1 MTRFHILFIFITM
14 ERDIYKQ
21 LLEWKSSPRRKPLL
35 LQGARQTGKTFILK
49 EFGRNEYENVLYCN
63 FEEHPE
69 LAQFFERDLDPDRI
83 LSELSLYMNLEVR
96 PMVDLV
102 IFDEIQASDQALNS
116 LKYFAEKRNDIHVV
130 AAGSL
135 LGIKLSRP
143 GSFPVGK
150 VNFLHLYPM
159 TFLEFLDAM
168 DKSRYRILL
177 ENLETPEPLPEAFHL
192 HLIDLL
198 RQYYFVGGMPECVKY
213 FCKTQDPNEVR
224 EIQNEIIN
232 SYVLDFAKHAPPA
245 DIPKLTLV
253 WESIPGQ
260 LAKENKKFIFS
271 AVRKGA
277 RAREY
282 EHALT
287 WLEDTGLIHRAHM
300 VETPRIPLMH
310 YANRSSFKVY
320 ALDVGL
326 LGALA
331 KVPSRLLAQGQ
342 QLFNE
347 YEGAFV
353 ENYVAEQL
361 VAHFRIRLYY
371 WRSKGGKAELDFLC
385 ELADRVLTLEVKAG
399 FNPKSKSLRSYDN
412 RFQPERLMRTNLL
425 NLKADGKIVNLP
437 LYAISLLPRF
447 A

>member
-1 MTRFHILFIFITM
+1 MVIFTAM
-14 ERDIYKQ
+14 KRDIYNK
-21 LLEWKSSPRRKPLL
+21 LLEWKFSPRRKPLV

-49 EFGRNEYENVLYCN
+49 EFGRNEYKNVLYCN
-63 FEEHPE
+63 FEENPG
-69 LAQFFERDLDPDRI
+69 LSQFFVRDLDPDRI
-83 LSELSLYMNLEVR
+83 LSELSLYMNLEIR
-96 PMVDLV
+96 PMADLV
-102 IFDEIQASDQALNS
+102 IFDEIQASEQALNS
-116 LKYFAEKRNDIHVV
+116 LKYFAEKKRDIHVV

-135 LGIKLSRP
+135 LGIKLSNH

-168 DKSRYRILL
+168 GETRYRRLL
-177 ENLETPEPLPEAFHL
+177 EDLQRPDPLPDAFHS

-213 FCKTQDPNEVR
+213 FSETRDPFEIR
-224 EIQNEIIN
+224 EIQNEIIK

-260 LAKENKKFIFS
+260 LARENKKFIFS

-282 EHALT
+282 EYALT

-300 VETPRIPLMH
+300 VETPKIPLMH

-331 KVPSRLLAQGQ
+331 KVPSKLLAQGQ
-342 QLFNE
+342 RLFNE

-361 VAHFRIRLYY
+361 AAHFQIRLYY

-385 ELADRVLTLEVKAG
+385 ELEERVLPLEVKAG
-399 FNPKSKSLRSYDN
+399 INPRSKSLRSYDT
-412 RFQPERLMRTNLL
+412 RFQPEHLIRTNTPATVCVSIPLQKMLWFKKTDILL
-425 NLKADGKIVNLP
+425 RV
-437 LYAISLLPRF
+437 R
-447 A
+447 

>member
-1 MTRFHILFIFITM
+1 
-14 ERDIYKQ
+14 
-21 LLEWKSSPRRKPLL
+21 
-35 LQGARQTGKTFILK
+35 
-49 EFGRNEYENVLYCN
+49 
-63 FEEHPE
+63 
-69 LAQFFERDLDPDRI
+69 
-83 LSELSLYMNLEVR
+83 
-96 PMVDLV
+96 
-102 IFDEIQASDQALNS
+102 
-116 LKYFAEKRNDIHVV
+116 
-130 AAGSL
+130 
-135 LGIKLSRP
+135 
-143 GSFPVGK
+143 
-150 VNFLHLYPM
+150 M

-168 DKSRYRILL
+168 GESRYRELL
-177 ENLETPEPLPEAFHL
+177 ENLERPDPLPEAFHS

-198 RQYYFVGGMPECVKY
+198 RQYYFVGGMPECIKY
-213 FCKTQDPNEVR
+213 FSETRDPLEVR
-224 EIQNEIIN
+224 EIQDEIIK

-253 WESIPGQ
+253 WESIPRH
-260 LAKENKKFIFS
+260 LARENKKFLFS

-300 VETPRIPLMH
+300 VETPKIPLTH
-310 YANRSSFKVY
+310 YADSSSFKVY

-331 KVPSRLLAQGQ
+331 KVPSNLLAQGQ
-342 QLFNE
+342 RLFNE

-361 VAHFRIRLYY
+361 VAHFQIRLYY

-385 ELADRVLTLEVKAG
+385 ELEDRVLPLEVKAG
-399 FNPKSKSLRSYDN
+399 INPRSKSLRSYDM
-412 RFQPERLMRTNLL
+412 RFQPERLIRTNLL
-425 NLKADGKIVNLP
+425 NLKADGKIVNIP
-437 LYAISLLPRF
+437 LYAVSLLPRF